1 MFKFFLFCVLFFAR
15 AANAQMAVI
24 DTNGLA
30 ESIKQN
36 ATMAA
41 ILENGKAIWDTT
53 KEGLDATKQITDTVG
68 GAVSLALTAQSFITN
83 ANELLQCVTPQFL
96 LDGVSFE
103 VTNICTAQDYM
114 RQALDL
120 PTNDDMQGALNTV
133 SGVAGGGYS
142 WRGITTANNRSK
154 KQWRKV
160 KKARADFHKKS
171 VDDGLANAMAVKA
184 KTSELTQA
192 ATAIV
197 QDTNGALT
205 VMEKL
210 SQTNRA
216 LADIHAALVQQNI
229 LIANILQIIAAKEK
243 LVEGTIAID
252 AALTQEEKTK

>member
-1 MFKFFLFCVLFFAR
+1 M
-15 AANAQMAVI
+15 N
-24 DTNGLA
+24 
-30 ESIKQN
+30 
-36 ATMAA
+36 
-41 ILENGKAIWDTT
+41 
-53 KEGLDATKQITDTVG
+53 
-68 GAVSLALTAQSFITN
+68 
-83 ANELLQCVTPQFL
+83 
-96 LDGVSFE
+96 FE
-103 VTNICTAQDYM
+103 VTNICTAQDYI

-120 PTNDDMQGALNTV
+120 PTNDDVQGALHTV

-197 QDTNGALT
+197 RDTNGALT

>member
-96 LDGVSFE
+96 LDGMNFE
-103 VTNICTAQDYM
+103 VTNICTAQDYI

-120 PTNDDMQGALNTV
+120 PTNDDVQGALNTV

-142 WRGITTANNRSK
+142 WRGITTANK
-154 KQWRKV
+154 PVEK
-160 KKARADFHKKS
+160 
-171 VDDGLANAMAVKA
+171 AMAQGQK
-184 KTSELTQA
+184 SLR
-192 ATAIV
+192 
-197 QDTNGALT
+197 G
-205 VMEKL
+205 L
-210 SQTNRA
+210 SQ
-216 LADIHAALVQQNI
+216 
-229 LIANILQIIAAKEK
+229 KER
-243 LVEGTIAID
+243 
-252 AALTQEEKTK
+252 

>member
-1 MFKFFLFCVLFFAR
+1 MFKFFLFCMLFFTR

-83 ANELLQCVTPQFL
+83 ANELLQCVTPDLL

-103 VTNICTAQDYM
+103 VTNVCTAQDYI

-120 PTNDDMQGALNTV
+120 PTNDD
-133 SGVAGGGYS
+133 
-142 WRGITTANNRSK
+142 
-154 KQWRKV
+154 
-160 KKARADFHKKS
+160 
-171 VDDGLANAMAVKA
+171 
-184 KTSELTQA
+184 
-192 ATAIV
+192 V
-197 QDTNGALT
+197 QGALT

-229 LIANILQIIAAKEK
+229 LTANILQIIAAKEK

-252 AALTQEEKTK
+252 AALTQEEKKK

>member
-1 MFKFFLFCVLFFAR
+1 MFKFFLFCMLFFAR

-53 KEGLDATKQITDTVG
+53 KEGLEATKQITDTVG
-68 GAVSLALTAQSFITN
+68 SAVSLALTAQSFISN
-83 ANELLQCVTPQFL
+83 ANELLQCVTPDLL

-103 VTNICTAQDYM
+103 VTNVCTAQDYI

-120 PTNDDMQGALNTV
+120 PTNDDVQGALNTV

-171 VDDGLANAMAVKA
+171 VDDGLGERHGGQSQNVGADAGGDGDRAGHKRRADRNGKAVANKQGFGGHSRGFGSAKHLNREHFADYRRERKA
-184 KTSELTQA
+184 RRRDDS
-192 ATAIV
+192 
-197 QDTNGALT
+197 D
-205 VMEKL
+205 
-210 SQTNRA
+210 
-216 LADIHAALVQQNI
+216 
-229 LIANILQIIAAKEK
+229 
-243 LVEGTIAID
+243 
-252 AALTQEEKTK
+252 